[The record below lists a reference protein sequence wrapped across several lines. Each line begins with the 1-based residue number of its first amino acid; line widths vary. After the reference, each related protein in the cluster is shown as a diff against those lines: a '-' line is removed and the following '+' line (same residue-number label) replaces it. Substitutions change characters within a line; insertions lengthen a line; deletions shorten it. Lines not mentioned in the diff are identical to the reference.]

1 MRQTAFSRI
10 RCRASALWG
19 LKWLTM
25 TASVEDMRDCD
36 EGFLVG
42 DGGMLE
48 VPGDTEADSGLL
60 HTSRS
65 RSFAAVGWSRAVS
78 LGIGSYGVRDGDRLR
93 RHFP

>member
-1 MRQTAFSRI
+1 MRQTALSRI
-10 RCRASALWG
+10 RWRASALWG

-48 VPGDTEADSGLL
+48 VLGDGEL
-60 HTSRS
+60 
-65 RSFAAVGWSRAVS
+65 
-78 LGIGSYGVRDGDRLR
+78 
-93 RHFP
+93 